1 MNRIRTLLTLLLA
14 TPFAVAAD
22 PPKPDALLN
31 PAQIELLKKQNFLTT
46 DATFPQVFTP
56 YLRDEGLP
64 VFITSDSI
72 LNAFHVVFE
81 ESMVRREERS
91 ARRLPD
97 ALRKLLAELP
107 EEARSWDIDKGAM
120 GAVRSRAERL
130 IGIALRL
137 MDPKA
142 GTLDADAE
150 KAITAEVARIRANAP
165 TGSDG
170 FDYSRF
176 TPTGIYTRN
185 EPLQNY
191 WRATAWLQAI
201 SLRLDRDDDFLTA
214 ALLARAGRW
223 AGANDR
229 LDPFAPFLSY
239 GFDAPIG
246 SLVADR
252 HYSRGKLTVADLTAW
267 RKAAIERRAKRL
279 GPVAAKSDPNVRLM
293 PNYYLPEAGLFD
305 VTGGPNRWP
314 SGLELVAA
322 LGSPV
327 AQEYLT
333 KTGPKEL
340 PDAIVAET
348 RTTGW
353 PNPNEPT
360 FPPSDKPLHTQYL
373 ACLQTLLTTQN
384 ANTPAFMTTPA
395 WQWKQCQ
402 TALAG
407 WALQRHPWAVL
418 GERAAPAANDTRKP
432 VGVVEP
438 VPEFHD
444 RLAELSRRCQ
454 SEFDGLDPKG
464 EIRDPATDLE
474 GRWKA
479 LVDITRTLAAL
490 SRKQLRKEEFTA
502 EDERFVGEYG
512 TALSALM
519 FHPSDDAPR
528 VASVFSN
535 SVQKKS
541 LFVGTGRPRAIYVLY
556 PLGDKEL
563 LCRGAVMTY
572 REFTHG
578 EPPTDAGWRAMLAG
592 PTAPAAPDWLK

>member
-1 MNRIRTLLTLLLA
+1 MTRLRPLLALLLA
-14 TPFAVAAD
+14 SPFAIAAD
-22 PPKPDALLN
+22 PPKPDILLN
-31 PAQIELLKKQNFLTT
+31 PAQLELLKRQKVLAT
-46 DATFPQVFTP
+46 DTTFPQVFTP

-64 VFITSDSI
+64 VFITSDSV

-81 ESMVRREERS
+81 ESMVRREERN

-97 ALRKLLAELP
+97 TLRKLLAELP
-107 EEARSWDIDKGAM
+107 EEERSWDIDRGAM
-120 GAVRSRAERL
+120 AAVRSRAERV
-130 IGIALRL
+130 IGVALRL

-142 GTLDADAE
+142 GTFDAEAE
-150 KAITAEVARIRANAP
+150 KAITAEVARIRSNPP

-176 TPTGIYTRN
+176 TPIGIYARN
-185 EPLQNY
+185 QPLQNY

-201 SLRLDRDDDFLTA
+201 AFRLDRDDAFLTA

-223 AGANDR
+223 SEANDR
-229 LDPFAPFLSY
+229 LDPFGRFLSH
-239 GFDAPIG
+239 GFDAPVG

-252 HYSRGKLTVADLTAW
+252 HYSRGKLTTDDLSAW
-267 RKAAIERRAKRL
+267 RTAALDRRAKRI
-279 GPVAAKSDPNVRLM
+279 GPAAATRDPAVRLM

-314 SGLELVAA
+314 SGSEVVAA

-333 KTGPKEL
+333 KNGPKGL
-340 PDAIVAET
+340 PEAIIAEA

-353 PNPNEPT
+353 PNPSEPT
-360 FPPSDKPLHTQYL
+360 FPPSNEPLHTQYL
-373 ACLQTLLTTQN
+373 ACLQTLLTAQN
-384 ANTPAFMTTPA
+384 ANVPAFMTSAA
-395 WQWKQCQ
+395 WQGKQCQ

-407 WALQRHPWAVL
+407 WALQRHPWAIRA
-418 GERAAPAANDTRKP
+418 ERVAPTADDPRKP

-438 VPEFHD
+438 VPEFYD

-454 SEFDGLDPKG
+454 SEFEGLDPKG
-464 EIRDPATDLE
+464 KIRDPATDLE

-479 LVDITRTLAAL
+479 LIDLTRTLATL
-490 SRKQLRKEEFTA
+490 GHKQLRKEEFTA
-502 EDERFVGEYG
+502 EDARFVGQYG
-512 TALSALM
+512 TALAALM
-519 FHPSDDAPR
+519 FHPGDDAPR

-535 SVQKKS
+535 PVQKKS
-541 LFVGTGRPRAIYVLY
+541 LYVGTARPRAIYVLY
-556 PLGDKEL
+556 PWGDGEA

-578 EPPTDAGWRAMLAG
+578 EPLTDAAWRTMLAG
-592 PTAPAAPDWLK
+592 PTAPATPDWLK